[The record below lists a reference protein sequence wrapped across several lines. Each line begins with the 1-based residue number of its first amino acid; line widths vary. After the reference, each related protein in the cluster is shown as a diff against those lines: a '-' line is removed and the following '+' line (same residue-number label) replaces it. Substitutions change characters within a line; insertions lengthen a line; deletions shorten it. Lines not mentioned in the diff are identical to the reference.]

1 MINVSGT
8 HIVYGLIGE
17 MLSKHEIV
25 ATDKK
30 YKFATLRNCSYK
42 PFGRNVTTLYFDVDI
57 ELLLNFNAAF
67 VSRSALIEN
76 TRDAAFS
83 CSLLNRVVARSKTD
97 GDFCIFFFFFFEDDD
112 DDELTD
118 GLDSTSGTVIT
129 VCVVSSLV
137 AIVVVFDGF
146 ESTTTPLKII
156 SYFFSVDLDVR
167 TRNERE
173 REIKLKFSLSLSLF
187 ETKPKER
194 TKPSSRKPI
203 SNARIPL
210 LFFLA
215 KTLFSRQR
223 ERETRRK
230 EADREKRCAKRSLAF

>member
-1 MINVSGT
+1 MINVNGT

-42 PFGRNVTTLYFDVDI
+42 PFGRNVATLYFDVDI

-97 GDFCIFFFFFFEDDD
+97 GDFCTFFFFFFFEDDDDD

-129 VCVVSSLV
+129 VCVVLSLV

-146 ESTTTPLKII
+146 ESPTTPLKII
-156 SYFFSVDLDVR
+156 SYFFFLLTS
-167 TRNERE
+167 
-173 REIKLKFSLSLSLF
+173 KL
-187 ETKPKER
+187 
-194 TKPSSRKPI
+194 
-203 SNARIPL
+203 
-210 LFFLA
+210 
-215 KTLFSRQR
+215 
-223 ERETRRK
+223 
-230 EADREKRCAKRSLAF
+230 

>member
-1 MINVSGT
+1 MINVNGT

-42 PFGRNVTTLYFDVDI
+42 PFGRNVATLYFDVDI

-97 GDFCIFFFFFFEDDD
+97 GDFCIFFFFFFFEDDDD

-129 VCVVSSLV
+129 VCVVLSLV
-137 AIVVVFDGF
+137 AIVVVVVFDGF
-146 ESTTTPLKII
+146 ESPTTPLKII
-156 SYFFSVDLDVR
+156 SYFFFSVDLEAVR
-167 TRNERE
+167 TRNDRE
-173 REIKLKFSLSLSLF
+173 REIKLKFSLSLSLSLRN
-187 ETKPKER
+187 ETER
-194 TKPSSRKPI
+194 KDQTVLAETRVFLS
-203 SNARIPL
+203 
-210 LFFLA
+210 LFFL
-215 KTLFSRQR
+215 SR
-223 ERETRRK
+223 EN
-230 EADREKRCAKRSLAF
+230 

>member
-97 GDFCIFFFFFFEDDD
+97 GDFCIFFFFFFFEDDDD

-129 VCVVSSLV
+129 VCVVLSLV

-146 ESTTTPLKII
+146 ESPTTPLKII
-156 SYFFSVDLDVR
+156 SYFFFSVDLEAVR
-167 TRNERE
+167 TRNDRE
-173 REIKLKFSLSLSLF
+173 REIKLKFSLSLSLSLRN
-187 ETKPKER
+187 ETER
-194 TKPSSRKPI
+194 KDQTVLAETRVFLS
-203 SNARIPL
+203 
-210 LFFLA
+210 FFFSLA
-215 KTLFSRQR
+215 KIAFLSPER
-223 ERETRRK
+223 ERRG
-230 EADREKRCAKRSLAF
+230 EKK

>member
-1 MINVSGT
+1 MINVNGT

-42 PFGRNVTTLYFDVDI
+42 PFGRNVATLYFDVDI

-97 GDFCIFFFFFFEDDD
+97 GDFCIFFFFFFFFEDDD

-129 VCVVSSLV
+129 VCVVLSLV
-137 AIVVVFDGF
+137 AIVVVVVFDGF
-146 ESTTTPLKII
+146 ESPTTPLKII
-156 SYFFSVDLDVR
+156 SYFFFSVDLEDVR
-167 TRNERE
+167 LRNAERDQ
-173 REIKLKFSLSLSLF
+173 IKILSLSLSS
-187 ETKPKER
+187 KR
-194 TKPSSRKPI
+194 NRKKGP
-203 SNARIPL
+203 NRPRGNRFRARVFL
-210 LFFLA
+210 SLFFL
-215 KTLFSRQR
+215 SR
-223 ERETRRK
+223 EN
-230 EADREKRCAKRSLAF
+230 